1 MRPNPFKL
9 ERYLEKYEFKAKYI
23 MGASDCESFQL
34 NDILSKEE
42 LLILTSKRLGYSQ
55 AEGNILLRKEI
66 ANLSMRINPEEVV
79 VCAPQEGIFLVLNSL
94 LKAGD
99 RTIVQVPCYQS
110 LCEIPK
116 ALGSEVISW
125 EPISQK
131 DKWIWDIE
139 FLKEKVDKHTRLIVI
154 NSPHNPTGFTFSRKE
169 YNEILSIAEEFDCF
183 VFSDEMYRLLEYNQQ
198 DRLPIGSDV
207 YDKCVS
213 LSGMSKT
220 FGLGGLRIG
229 WLSTQ
234 NYTILNRIVDI
245 KDYTTISNNVLSE
258 YVAMIA
264 LQKREQ
270 LLSRNKE
277 IIRNN
282 LGVLDSF
289 FSKYQNAFT
298 WLKPKAGSVAF
309 VRINFCKTA
318 KEFCEGL
325 VNQKSVLLVPSTEFN
340 YGNKHFRLGFGRKNL
355 PEGLKLLEDYV
366 LENKF

>member
-1 MRPNPFKL
+1 
-9 ERYLEKYEFKAKYI
+9 
-23 MGASDCESFQL
+23 
-34 NDILSKEE
+34 
-42 LLILTSKRLGYSQ
+42 
-55 AEGNILLRKEI
+55 
-66 ANLSMRINPEEVV
+66 
-79 VCAPQEGIFLVLNSL
+79 
-94 LKAGD
+94 
-99 RTIVQVPCYQS
+99 
-110 LCEIPK
+110 
-116 ALGSEVISW
+116 
-125 EPISQK
+125 
-131 DKWIWDIE
+131 
-139 FLKEKVDKHTRLIVI
+139 
-154 NSPHNPTGFTFSRKE
+154 
-169 YNEILSIAEEFDCF
+169 
-183 VFSDEMYRLLEYNQQ
+183 
-198 DRLPIGSDV
+198 
-207 YDKCVS
+207 
-213 LSGMSKT
+213 MSKT

-229 WLSTQ
+229 WLSMQ
-234 NYTILNRIVDI
+234 NHTILNRIVDI
-245 KDYTTISNNVLSE
+245 KDYTTISNNVLGE
-258 YVAMIA
+258 YVALVA